1 MSPRTDSP
9 PASPT
14 KTGLGQEELRRNN
27 LSALLTRVHVRGAL
41 SRASLTQYLGL
52 NRSTIRALAAEL
64 EELGLVTERQPAE
77 SRRSGRPSLVLEPR
91 RDNVAVGI
99 DIGVDRIVVAA
110 VALGGDVLDQRQ
122 RLHAPGE
129 HDVEHV
135 IGSAVQMV
143 DDVLATLP
151 GVRCLGIGVSVPG
164 AVRQP
169 DGLVRFA
176 PNLGWVEEPFTEMFA
191 RRVGRPVFTGNDAN
205 LGVLAE
211 HLRGAAVGFSDV
223 AYLNG
228 SVGVGGG
235 FLVSGVPLMGASG
248 YAGEVGHLLVD
259 GRASERC
266 RCGNVGCWETKV
278 GENHLLVSAGRLP
291 GGGPEGVDEVI
302 AAAAAGEE
310 RAKQAVDDVGFW
322 IGVGLRA
329 VINVFNPEVI
339 VLGGSMAA
347 LWQAR
352 QEAVDQTLDL
362 WTLMTPRSDVVIRPS
377 AFGLDSP
384 WRGAAEAVFGS
395 VLADPASVLDLEPPA
410 AREPDSPNSEVP
422 APARQA
428 SGRGRSVAARQSR

>member
-1 MSPRTDSP
+1 
-9 PASPT
+9 
-14 KTGLGQEELRRNN
+14 
-27 LSALLTRVHVRGAL
+27 
-41 SRASLTQYLGL
+41 
-52 NRSTIRALAAEL
+52 
-64 EELGLVTERQPAE
+64 
-77 SRRSGRPSLVLEPR
+77 VLEPR
-91 RDNVAVGI
+91 RDNVAVGL
-99 DIGVDRIVVAA
+99 DIGVDRIVAA
-110 VALGGDVLDQRQ
+110 VVALGGEVLEQRQ

-135 IGSAVQMV
+135 IGSAAQMV
-143 DDVLATLP
+143 EEVLGTVP
-151 GVRCLGIGVSVPG
+151 GARCLGVGVSVPG

-169 DGLVRFA
+169 DGLVWFA
-176 PNLGWVEEPFTEMFA
+176 PNLGWVEEPFTELFA

-235 FLVSGVPLMGASG
+235 FLVSGLPLMGASG

-259 GRASERC
+259 GRGSERC

-310 RAKQAVDDVGFW
+310 RARQAVDEVGFW

-352 QEAVDQTLDL
+352 QEEVDRTLDM
-362 WTLMTPRSDVVIRPS
+362 WTLMIPRSDVVIRPS

-395 VLADPASVLDLEPPA
+395 VLADPASVLDLAEPA
-410 AREPDSPNSEVP
+410 AAAPDTPEPEVP
-422 APARQA
+422 APEPQG
-428 SGRGRSVAARQSR
+428 SGRARSAAARQSR